1 MKQYSFFRLVL
12 SEDGTPSAKRVAFFI
27 ALTWFLFIATVNL
40 FTGKSVAQVILD
52 DLFFIIQS
60 LLVSII
66 GVSVANLIADVK
78 KTQSSNNAKVG
89 APSPTP
95 PTVVTPESEPVK
107 P

>member
-27 ALTWFLFIATVNL
+27 ALTWLFIATVNL

-60 LLVSII
+60 LLCLS
-66 GVSVANLIADVK
+66 SV
-78 KTQSSNNAKVG
+78 
-89 APSPTP
+89 
-95 PTVVTPESEPVK
+95 
-107 P
+107 